1 MSRLNK
7 KSLGQNFLID
17 KNIITKIIKL
27 TKIKNKNIIEIGP
40 GKGALT
46 DEILKQKPKSFIV
59 IEKDNLL
66 SNELKL
72 KYFNNSVLK
81 VFNKDFLKFDFE
93 KFIAKK
99 SIVIGNLPY
108 NVSSQILIKILR
120 SKNWP
125 SYINDIIFMFQ
136 KELGEKILGKFSS
149 KNYGRISILTNFRL
163 YAVNK
168 FYVSPNCFLPKPK
181 VESIVI
187 HFKPKKKTN
196 FFIKDLR
203 NLEKVTNILF
213 SNKRKMINKNIKKLL
228 SKNKI
233 KMIGNLNLKL
243 RPSELKP
250 EIFYRIAE
258 LYETGD

>member
-1 MSRLNK
+1 MSKFYK

-17 KNIITKIIKL
+17 KNIIIKIINL
-27 TKIKNKNIIEIGP
+27 TKIKSKNIMEIGP

-46 DEILKQKPKSFIV
+46 DEILKQKPKSLITV
-59 IEKDNLL
+59 EKDNFL

-72 KYFNNSVLK
+72 KYFNNRLIK

-93 KFIAKK
+93 KLSKK
-99 SIVIGNLPY
+99 KLIIIGNLPY
-108 NVSSQILIKILR
+108 NVSSQILVKILR
-120 SKNWP
+120 SKKWP
-125 SYINDIIFMFQ
+125 FYISDIIFMFQ

-149 KNYGRISILTNFRL
+149 KDYGRISILTNFRL

-168 FYVSPNCFLPKPK
+168 FYVSRNCFLPKPK
-181 VESIVI
+181 VDSIVI
-187 HFKPKKKTN
+187 HFKPKKKIN
-196 FFIKDLR
+196 YLIKDIK

-228 SKNKI
+228 PKNKI
-233 KMIGNLNLKL
+233 RMIQNLNLKL
-243 RPSELKP
+243 RPSEIKP

-258 LYETGD
+258 LYETRD